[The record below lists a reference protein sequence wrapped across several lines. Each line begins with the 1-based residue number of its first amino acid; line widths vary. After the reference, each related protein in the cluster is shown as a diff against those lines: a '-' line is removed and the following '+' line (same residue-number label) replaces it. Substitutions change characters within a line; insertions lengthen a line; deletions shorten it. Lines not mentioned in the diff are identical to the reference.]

1 MGAGLALGGAQVG
14 ARDALG
20 TQSAGG
26 EEQKSRAAMR
36 YGEGNLS
43 GMVMVDRGLS
53 LHRPFSFV
61 RAQTSYM
68 PLLRRLGGVQTP

>member
-14 ARDALG
+14 AREALG

-43 GMVMVDRGLS
+43 GMVMVDRGLNVPLRFDSAS
-53 LHRPFSFV
+53 LERK
-61 RAQTSYM
+61 
-68 PLLRRLGGVQTP
+68 PLICHF

>member
-43 GMVMVDRGLS
+43 GMVMVDRGL
-53 LHRPFSFV
+53 RFYRQFSFV
-61 RAQTSYM
+61 RAQTSYL
-68 PLLRRLGGVQTP
+68 PLSRRLGGAQTP